1 VKTSARKLQAIRR
14 WQASNKHRVKLAND
28 RYEKKN
34 RAERN
39 AQRAAY
45 ARMKATPGGAER
57 RLEGLK
63 HLREK
68 NKRKLEAF

>member
-1 VKTSARKLQAIRR
+1 MKTSARKLQSIRR
-14 WQASNKHRVKLAND
+14 WQAANKHRVKLAND
-28 RYEKKN
+28 RYESKH

-39 AQRAAY
+39 AQRALH

-63 HLREK
+63 QLREK

>member
-1 VKTSARKLQAIRR
+1 VKTSARKLQAILR
-14 WQASNKHRVKLAND
+14 WQAANTHKVKLAND
-28 RYEKKN
+28 RYESKH

-39 AQRAAY
+39 AQRAEY
-45 ARMKATPGGAER
+45 ARRKATPGGAER

-63 HLREK
+63 QLRAK

>member
-1 VKTSARKLQAIRR
+1 MKTSARKLQAIRR
-14 WQASNKHRVKLAND
+14 WQKANKHRVKLANN

-34 RAERN
+34 RAKRN
-39 AQRAAY
+39 AQRAMH

-63 HLREK
+63 QLRAK
-68 NKRKLEAF
+68 NKRRSEAF